1 MKQLKNFI
9 KFRKIFQQQ
18 DENLNKISFEEDMAW
33 EQFEKIVKD
42 IEKDLKIDRMN
53 MDEKT
58 LQIPSIKHYWVAELY
73 RSKIQ
78 IQKLEKAKKE
88 RMKQVQANQI
98 SEIGLSKASIMAQ
111 INNDELII
119 KINDKLEELKII
131 VEYLE
136 DAKYVLGR
144 VTDDIKNRI
153 ELEKVERL

>member
-1 MKQLKNFI
+1 
-9 KFRKIFQQQ
+9 
-18 DENLNKISFEEDMAW
+18 MAW
-33 EQFEKIVKD
+33 EKFERIVKD

-53 MDEKT
+53 MDEKS

-78 IQKLEKAKKE
+78 IQTLEKKKKDLFKAFAE
-88 RMKQVQANQI
+88 SDRVM
-98 SEIGLSKASIMAQ
+98 EIGLSKDAIQRQFNATTKVQ
-111 INNDELII
+111 EINEN
-119 KINDKLEELKII
+119 LEELKII

-144 VTDDIKNRI
+144 VTDDLKNRI

>member
-1 MKQLKNFI
+1 
-9 KFRKIFQQQ
+9 
-18 DENLNKISFEEDMAW
+18 MAW

-58 LQIPSIKHYWVAELY
+58 LQIPSIKHFWVAELY

-78 IQKLEKAKKE
+78 IQTLEKKKKDLFRAFAE
-88 RMKQVQANQI
+88 SDRVM
-98 SEIGLSKASIMAQ
+98 EIGLSKDAIQ
-111 INNDELII
+111 RQFNGTKKVQEINE
-119 KINDKLEELKII
+119 KLEELKII
-131 VEYLE
+131 VDYLE

-144 VTDDIKNRI
+144 VTDDLKNRI

>member
-1 MKQLKNFI
+1 
-9 KFRKIFQQQ
+9 
-18 DENLNKISFEEDMAW
+18 MAW

-58 LQIPSIKHYWVAELY
+58 LQIPSIKHYWIAELY

-78 IQKLEKAKKE
+78 IQTLEKKKKDLFKAFAE
-88 RMKQVQANQI
+88 SDRVM
-98 SEIGLSKASIMAQ
+98 EIGLSKDAIQRQFNSTTRVQ
-111 INNDELII
+111 EINE
-119 KINDKLEELKII
+119 KLEELKII

-144 VTDDIKNRI
+144 ATDDIKNRI

>member
-1 MKQLKNFI
+1 
-9 KFRKIFQQQ
+9 
-18 DENLNKISFEEDMAW
+18 MAW
-33 EQFEKIVKD
+33 EKFERIVKD

-53 MDEKT
+53 MDEKS

-78 IQKLEKAKKE
+78 IQVLEKKKKDLFKAFAE
-88 RMKQVQANQI
+88 SDRVM
-98 SEIGLSKASIMAQ
+98 EIGLSKDAIQRQFNATTKVQ
-111 INNDELII
+111 EINEN
-119 KINDKLEELKII
+119 LEELKII

-144 VTDDIKNRI
+144 VTDDLKNRI